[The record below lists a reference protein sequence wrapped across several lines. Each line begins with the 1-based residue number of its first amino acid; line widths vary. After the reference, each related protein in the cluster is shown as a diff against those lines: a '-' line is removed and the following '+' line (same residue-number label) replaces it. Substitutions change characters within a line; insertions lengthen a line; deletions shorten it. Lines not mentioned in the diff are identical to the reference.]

1 MIIRT
6 RLTLW
11 YSGMLLASL
20 LLMSA
25 VLYYEL
31 VYEHRAEVP
40 TQQRE
45 QTPKQM
51 ADIIF
56 LYGAPTL
63 VLLLVGGWF
72 LMRRTLAP
80 VTALTDA
87 AERVHA
93 ENLRHHL
100 PRSGN
105 GDELDRLTGVFNE
118 MLGRLDESFRRI
130 RSFTLHASHEL
141 KTPLTILR
149 GEMET
154 LLRDAKTHPDHHE
167 ALEGMLDEM
176 QRMARIVDDLSL
188 LTKAGAGQAPLICES
203 VRLDELVREACE
215 DARILGEKQGIK
227 IELVACEQVTMTGD
241 RHRLRQLLLNLADNA
256 VKHNERDGR
265 VTVALLRASD
275 EAILEIANTGP
286 GITPDQL
293 PLVFDPF
300 FRGTEAQRAKRDGCG
315 LGLSIAQ
322 WIVKAHGG
330 TLIIQSDGG
339 ELTTITTRLPQMHAG
354 LGESATAVAQ
364 KGGNA

>member
-1 MIIRT
+1 MTIRT
-6 RLTLW
+6 RLALW

-20 LLMSA
+20 LLMGA

-40 TQQRE
+40 AQQRE

-51 ADIIF
+51 VDIIF

-63 VLLLVGGWF
+63 ILLLVGGWF

-93 ENLRHHL
+93 ENLRHRL
-100 PRSGN
+100 TRSGN
-105 GDELDRLTGVFNE
+105 GDELDRLTGVFND
-118 MLGRLDESFRRI
+118 MLGRLDEAFHRI
-130 RSFTLHASHEL
+130 RAFTLHASHEL

-188 LTKAGAGQAPLICES
+188 LTKAGEGQAPLACAP

-215 DARILGEKQGIK
+215 DARILGVKQGVE
-227 IELVACEQVTMTGD
+227 IELVACEEVTMTGD

-256 VKHNERDGR
+256 VKHNEPRGR
-265 VTVALLRASD
+265 VTLSLRRGVDGAQV
-275 EAILEIANTGP
+275 EFGNTGP
-286 GITPDQL
+286 GIAPDQL

-322 WIVKAHGG
+322 WIVTAHGG
-330 TLIIQSDGG
+330 TIRVESQPPSPTLV
-339 ELTTITTRLPQMHAG
+339 TVTLPSAG
-354 LGESATAVAQ
+354 NQRQHG
-364 KGGNA
+364 

>member
-1 MIIRT
+1 MTIRT

-11 YSGMLLASL
+11 YSGMLVASL

-40 TQQRE
+40 AQQRE

-51 ADIIF
+51 ADILF

-63 VLLLVGGWF
+63 ALLLVGGWF

-93 ENLRHHL
+93 ENLRHRL
-100 PRSGN
+100 PRSDN
-105 GDELDRLTGVFNE
+105 GDELDRLTGVFND

-130 RSFTLHASHEL
+130 RAFTLHASHEL

-188 LTKAGAGQAPLICES
+188 LTKAGAGQAPLICEP
-203 VRLDELVREACE
+203 VRLDEIVREACE

-227 IELVACEQVTMTGD
+227 IELVVCEEATMTGD
-241 RHRLRQLLLNLADNA
+241 RHRLRQLLLNLVDNA
-256 VKHNERDGR
+256 VKHNEPNGR
-265 VTVALLRASD
+265 VIVSLRRAAD
-275 EAILEIANTGP
+275 GVQVEFENTGP
-286 GITPDQL
+286 GIAPDQL
-293 PLVFDPF
+293 PMVFDPF
-300 FRGTEAQRAKRDGCG
+300 FRGTEAQRTKRDGCG

-322 WIVKAHGG
+322 WIVGAHGG
-330 TLIIQSDGG
+330 IIRVDSQLRGSTVVTVTLPLSTTQQSETD
-339 ELTTITTRLPQMHAG
+339 RR
-354 LGESATAVAQ
+354 
-364 KGGNA
+364 

>member
-1 MIIRT
+1 MTIRT

-11 YSGMLLASL
+11 YSGMLVASL

-31 VYEHRAEVP
+31 VYEHRAEIPV
-40 TQQRE
+40 QQRE

-51 ADIIF
+51 VDIIF

-93 ENLRHHL
+93 ENLRHRL
-100 PRSGN
+100 TRSGN
-105 GDELDRLTGVFNE
+105 GDELDRLTGVFND

-188 LTKAGAGQAPLICES
+188 LTKAGAGQAPLVCEP
-203 VRLDELVREACE
+203 VRLDELLREACE

-227 IELVACEQVTMTGD
+227 IELVACEEVTMTGD

-256 VKHNERDGR
+256 VKHNEPSGR
-265 VTVALLRASD
+265 VTVSLRRVAD
-275 EAILEIANTGP
+275 GTQVEFENTGP
-286 GITPDQL
+286 GIAPDQL

-322 WIVKAHGG
+322 WIVTAHGG
-330 TLIIQSDGG
+330 MIRVESQLRGSTLV
-339 ELTTITTRLPQMHAG
+339 
-354 LGESATAVAQ
+354 AVTMPST
-364 KGGNA
+364 GNQRG

>member
-1 MIIRT
+1 MTIRT

-11 YSGMLLASL
+11 YSGMLVASL

-40 TQQRE
+40 AQQRE

-51 ADIIF
+51 VDIMF

-80 VTALTDA
+80 VTALTEA

-93 ENLRHHL
+93 ENLRHRL
-100 PRSGN
+100 SRSGN
-105 GDELDRLTGVFNE
+105 GDELDRLTGVFND

-176 QRMARIVDDLSL
+176 QRMARIVDDLAL
-188 LTKAGAGQAPLICES
+188 LTKAGAGQAPLAFEP

-227 IELVACEQVTMTGD
+227 IELVACEEVTMTGD

-256 VKHNERDGR
+256 VKHNEPSGR
-265 VTVALLRASD
+265 VTVSLRRVA
-275 EAILEIANTGP
+275 EGTEVKFENTGP
-286 GITPDQL
+286 GIASDQL

-300 FRGTEAQRAKRDGCG
+300 FRGTEAQRARREGCG

-322 WIVKAHGG
+322 WIVTAHDG
-330 TLIIQSDGG
+330 TIRVESQLRSPT
-339 ELTTITTRLPQMHAG
+339 LVTVTLPSEGAS
-354 LGESATAVAQ
+354 LLP
-364 KGGNA
+364 